1 MFRRII
7 LFCILTMFP
16 VSSITYAAATENQS
30 VSKPRVLIIVS
41 THITEKEGKKINDES
56 MGKLISEREELY
68 KEKLQSIAV
77 NNGYKN
83 AIIKFDYLTMKT
95 KGVKKKEQ
103 RNFVSP
109 IKPLD
114 VVNLAKQNDAD
125 YVIDILAPF
134 CWTRS
139 SGFLIGQTVTIAYN
153 LVTKTYDANGNLIG
167 QYQTEQ
173 SDSSTGITIGP
184 LGGAGARGAYREA
197 QIKCLDDLAVNI
209 KLPAVPTKVI
219 SDKVG

>member
-1 MFRRII
+1 MLTRII

-16 VSSITYAAATENQS
+16 VSSIGFAAAENQS
-30 VSKPRVLIIVS
+30 VSKPRVIIIVS

-68 KEKLQSIAV
+68 KEKLQAVAV
-77 NNGYKN
+77 NNGYEN
-83 AIIKFDYLTMKT
+83 AIIKFDYLAMKT
-95 KGVKKKEQ
+95 KGIKKKEQ

-109 IKPLD
+109 LTPGHATEI
-114 VVNLAKQNDAD
+114 AKQNDAD

-139 SGFLIGQTVTIAYN
+139 SGFLIGQTVTISYN
-153 LVTKTYDANGNLIG
+153 LVTKTYDSSGNLVN

-197 QIKCLDDLAVNI
+197 QVKCLNDLAANI

-219 SDKVG
+219 TDKVG